1 MIFLP
6 QNLIF
11 LIPISP
17 MSYFKVKVWN
27 TKGVQRC
34 CKDIGINQLKFIVKS
49 QFLCSY
55 INTLILI
62 GFQWYSL
69 MIYKK
74 AFFLQVFLEEEII
87 LHLKTYEDTTFNHH
101 VFFWYFWSFF
111 SLFWL
116 TESNWV
122 KGRIFDRTV
131 WGKTKNISEKGS
143 GFRFGNIDKINLNS
157 SAKPLYCLLYIVY
170 YIYLIG
176 KCWIIN
182 PVNI

>member
-101 VFFWYFWSFF
+101 VFFDIFEVFF
-111 SLFWL
+111 HSSDWL
-116 TESNWV
+116 SQTESRV
-122 KGRIFDRTV
+122 
-131 WGKTKNISEKGS
+131 E
-143 GFRFGNIDKINLNS
+143 
-157 SAKPLYCLLYIVY
+157 
-170 YIYLIG
+170 YLIG
-176 KCWIIN
+176 QFEEKLRIFLKRDQDSGLEI
-182 PVNI
+182 